1 LKIDMFTEIQDPRP
15 WTEDHEHR
23 RILEALEQARLA
35 DEMGYG
41 CFWLVEHRSS
51 IRNIRSLT
59 ARDLL
64 VRDGSVQLG

>member
-41 CFWLVEHRSS
+41 CFWLVEHHAGESSACRPHRS
-51 IRNIRSLT
+51 
-59 ARDLL
+59 
-64 VRDGSVQLG
+64 